1 MSEGLEG
8 TAWSDAHNDI
18 IVADYFAMLAKQL
31 NREVFSKADHYR
43 PLVEL
48 LGRSKKSV
56 EFKYMN
62 ISAVLRRL
70 NLPWVQGYAP
80 LANFQNSLIG
90 AIERYLTVSP
100 LAQIQSSIA
109 SREPVVNSP
118 SSLWIGPPPTIG
130 SDDIKTTSALDR
142 LVRKFDPAE
151 RDARN
156 RDLGKSGEERIF
168 HYERDLLIAAG
179 REDLARKVEWTSQE
193 RGDGAGYDI
202 ASFAP
207 DGSTRLI
214 EVKTTNGHAKTPF
227 YMSENERL
235 FSEEWPDAFRLM
247 RLHDFSTKPSGFELR
262 PPLENFL
269 ALQPISYRAALR

>member
-1 MSEGLEG
+1 MSEGVEG

-31 NREVFSKADHYR
+31 SGQAFVKADHYR
-43 PLVEL
+43 PLLEL
-48 LGRSKKSV
+48 FGRSKKSV

-62 ISAVLRRL
+62 ISAVLDRL
-70 NLPWVQGYAP
+70 NLPTVRGYAP
-80 LANFQNSLIG
+80 LANFQNSLIA
-90 AIERYLTVSP
+90 AIERYLSASP
-100 LAQIQSSIA
+100 LVQVKSAIAAQ
-109 SREPVVNSP
+109 EPVVNSP
-118 SSLWIGPPPTIG
+118 SSLWIGQPPII
-130 SDDIKTTSALDR
+130 DVEIKTTQALER

-156 RDLGKSGEERIF
+156 RSLGKSGEERVF
-168 HYERDLLIAAG
+168 HYEREQLIAAG
-179 REDLARKVEWTSQE
+179 RDDLARKVEWTSQE

-207 DGSTRLI
+207 DGSSRLL
-214 EVKTTNGHAKTPF
+214 EVKTTNGPAKTPF

-235 FSEEWPDAFRLM
+235 FSEERPDAFRLM
-247 RLHDFSTKPSGFELR
+247 RLHDFSTRPSGFELR

-269 ALQPISYRAALR
+269 ALQPISYRAALI